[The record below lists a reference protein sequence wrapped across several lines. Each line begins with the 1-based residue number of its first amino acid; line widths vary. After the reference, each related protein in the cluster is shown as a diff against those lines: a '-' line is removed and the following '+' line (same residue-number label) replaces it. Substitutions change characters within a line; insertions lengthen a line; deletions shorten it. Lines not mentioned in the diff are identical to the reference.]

1 MGCRACH
8 GKIVS
13 LHKDRTKTHCKGKK
27 HVLNVKK
34 LFQTKEEDK
43 NTLHAHAEVSEES
56 GGMYGDALSDEAKLT
71 QIKAVKGCLAAG
83 IPLNAMD
90 NPIFRSFLSHCNVDL
105 PHRAH
110 LAKYVPFILAEER
123 KKLQDEIGNRPYA
136 ICFDATPWLA
146 ECFGLGVRF
155 IDSSGKVRD
164 GRQRGI
170 AVFSSAL
177 ALSRDLTP
185 RNQRRPEVN
194 QFGMTHDFTT
204 PTSSILPC
212 LPHPLSHAR
221 LSHPAF
227 YSRCSVFCT

>member
-43 NTLHAHAEVSEES
+43 NTFHANAEVSEES

-90 NPIFRSFLSHCNVDL
+90 NPIFPSFLSHCNVDCLTVRTWQNTCRSSWRRSGRSSKTRSATAPTPSASTLRRGL
-105 PHRAH
+105 PSA
-110 LAKYVPFILAEER
+110 LGWGSDSSTPVEKYVMVG
-123 KKLQDEIGNRPYA
+123 K
-136 ICFDATPWLA
+136 
-146 ECFGLGVRF
+146 GVLPCSR
-155 IDSSGKVRD
+155 
-164 GRQRGI
+164 
-170 AVFSSAL
+170 L
-177 ALSRDLTP
+177 LSR
-185 RNQRRPEVN
+185 
-194 QFGMTHDFTT
+194 
-204 PTSSILPC
+204 
-212 LPHPLSHAR
+212 
-221 LSHPAF
+221 
-227 YSRCSVFCT
+227 SREI